1 MGFEFLPFLMDFLAA
16 LACKP
21 KRATKANC
29 LTFCALVA
37 HCLFGRAHFFEG
49 ILDVEEVVDVEGS
62 LECWD
67 SAHW

>member
-1 MGFEFLPFLMDFLAA
+1 MTDFLAA

-21 KRATKANC
+21 TSTTKANC
-29 LTFCALVA
+29 LTFYALVA
-37 HCLFGRAHFFEG
+37 HCLLTGVHVFDG
-49 ILDVEEVVDVEGS
+49 ILDVEEVVDVEDS